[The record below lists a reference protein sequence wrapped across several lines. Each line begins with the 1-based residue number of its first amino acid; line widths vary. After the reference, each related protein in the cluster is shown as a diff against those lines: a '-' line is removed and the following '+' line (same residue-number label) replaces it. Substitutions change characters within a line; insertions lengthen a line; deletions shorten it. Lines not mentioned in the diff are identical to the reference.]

1 MTDLQIRTSKTT
13 TQIANKL
20 RNVEY
25 SEENVRSNIQAL
37 YDAMEARGYDGT
49 INVLERNTPAKKKE
63 MILLAV
69 FELVLIIVA
78 AAERMI

>member
-1 MTDLQIRTSKTT
+1 MRK
-13 TQIANKL
+13 AN
-20 RNVEY
+20 
-25 SEENVRSNIQAL
+25 AL

>member
-63 MILLAV
+63 MILLG
-69 FELVLIIVA
+69 LY
-78 AAERMI
+78 

>member
-13 TQIANKL
+13 TQTANKL

-37 YDAMEARGYDGT
+37 YDEMEEKKRFLYRSKEQLTKAARSHGRQHRSRKQM
-49 INVLERNTPAKKKE
+49 VC
-63 MILLAV
+63 
-69 FELVLIIVA
+69 
-78 AAERMI
+78 

>member
-1 MTDLQIRTSKTT
+1 M
-13 TQIANKL
+13 
-20 RNVEY
+20 
-25 SEENVRSNIQAL
+25 SENIIQEL

>member
-37 YDAMEARGYDGT
+37 YDAMEEKKFLLFSSQKQPTKAARSPG
-49 INVLERNTPAKKKE
+49 RQRRCRRPMAC
-63 MILLAV
+63 
-69 FELVLIIVA
+69 
-78 AAERMI
+78 

>member
-1 MTDLQIRTSKTT
+1 M
-13 TQIANKL
+13 
-20 RNVEY
+20 
-25 SEENVRSNIQAL
+25 
-37 YDAMEARGYDGT
+37 
-49 INVLERNTPAKKKE
+49 LERNTPAKKKE